1 MPSRVWCHVQAAAGE
16 HPGHVYVEDYGA
28 AFLTSRAANV
38 WQGNSTAVV
47 RQEINEM
54 FMPDALHPS
63 AAGMRLIAGKLEPL
77 VSRLVSEAGAAGA
90 QTA

>member
-1 MPSRVWCHVQAAAGE
+1 MPRQHLCHLQAVAGE
-16 HPGHVYVEDYGA
+16 HPGHVHVEDYGA
-28 AFLTSRAANV
+28 AFLSSRASNV
-38 WQGNSTAVV
+38 WASNATAAV

-77 VSRLVSEAGAAGA
+77 VSRLVSEAEAAGA
-90 QTA
+90 QSA